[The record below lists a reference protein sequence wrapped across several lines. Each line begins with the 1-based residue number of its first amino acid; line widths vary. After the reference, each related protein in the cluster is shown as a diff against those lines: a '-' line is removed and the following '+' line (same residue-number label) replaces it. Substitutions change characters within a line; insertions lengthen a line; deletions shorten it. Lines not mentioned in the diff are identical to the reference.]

1 MWEQDGALTKKGPP
15 LHRCATNDR
24 RHRTA
29 AMQLMRYSTW
39 KVCCGTALLSSCRGG
54 QKESVVSLPVS
65 CARVSCCSWP
75 RFYPH
80 SLVASRHSDT
90 LSSCP
95 CFSFS
100 LIKLRNKGRH
110 SPWQQRRHTHTR
122 SGGAEGP
129 GERTDLFYNNV
140 LSQTENQFW
149 MTSLN
154 H

>member
-1 MWEQDGALTKKGPP
+1 MDSYALIKKKRPQPLQEASTCQGRSAENVRTRWGFYKKGPP
-15 LHRCATNDR
+15 LHRCATNDG
-24 RHRTA
+24 RHRMA

-39 KVCCGTALLSSCRGG
+39 KVCCGTALPSSCRGG

-95 CFSFS
+95 RFSFS

-110 SPWQQRRHTHTR
+110 SP
-122 SGGAEGP
+122 
-129 GERTDLFYNNV
+129 
-140 LSQTENQFW
+140 
-149 MTSLN
+149 
-154 H
+154 